1 MRHVKPWR
9 SVARAV
15 LLPILA
21 LALYVGPAAAQD
33 RGALQDGLRVPEPAA
48 IEILVKQ
55 TLLSFNDA
63 NLTGNYAVFHA
74 TLSDRFRSQ
83 ITAEQ
88 LAAAFMEFGEQQ
100 IDIGGGVILNRF
112 TLSRPAVVNADGA
125 LELDGRF
132 ETRPLAINF
141 VLHFL
146 PGAGGE
152 WRLANIK
159 VDLAAPPAQRS
170 GGQAG
175 RRGR

>member
-1 MRHVKPWR
+1 MKPWP

-15 LLPILA
+15 LVSILTLA
-21 LALYVGPAAAQD
+21 LRADPTAAQERAAAQD
-33 RGALQDGLRVPEPAA
+33 AGRVPEPAA

-55 TLLSFNDA
+55 TLLTFNDA
-63 NLTGNYAVFHA
+63 NLSGNYTVFHA
-74 TLSDRFRSQ
+74 TLSDRFRGQ
-83 ITAEQ
+83 VTVEQ

-112 TLSRPAVVNADGA
+112 TLNRPAAINADGA

-132 ETRPLAINF
+132 DTRPLAINF

-146 PGAGGE
+146 TGAAGE

-159 VDLAAPPAQRS
+159 VDLAPPPAQRS
-170 GGQAG
+170 SGQAG
-175 RRGR
+175 RRAR